1 MADVTTPSLAT
12 RFQVYDGVICGPGNM
27 RGNSLSSS
35 AADVMGMLPISIGT
49 YHIYV
54 LQFFLLLISA
64 SLCPGW
70 GVGEVNI
77 TPAAV
82 TQSLSHSGSWL
93 DI

>member
-12 RFQVYDGVICGPGNM
+12 CFQVYEVVICGPGNM
-27 RGNSLSSS
+27 RGNSLRSS

-54 LQFFLLLISA
+54 LQFLLLISA

-70 GVGEVNI
+70 DVGEVNI